1 MNRSAEPQP
10 LQSAL
15 PKLQP
20 LLEYLDA
27 LTGPADLA
35 TLRKLL
41 EELDITRAD
50 LAPACEFDDAD
61 YRRIFIKDSK
71 WYEVVCICWK
81 SGQRT
86 PIHDHKGASCAFRV
100 IDGIATETRFERSPS
115 GLVYPTSTEHQE
127 PGYVCA
133 SSEADIHQVANIQGD
148 GAEMIN
154 LHIYS
159 PPLRHFN
166 VYSLD
171 TRTAD
176 DPKAM
181 RPNDLKFAP
190 VGAASS

>member
-61 YRRIFIKDSK
+61 YRRILIKDSK

-86 PIHDHKGASCAFRV
+86 PIHDHQGASCAFRV
-100 IDGIATETRFERSPS
+100 IEGIATETKFERSPS
-115 GLVYPTSTEHQE
+115 GLVYPTSSEHQGA
-127 PGYVCA
+127 GYICA
-133 SSEADIHQVANIQGD
+133 SSETDIHQVANIQGE
-148 GAEMIN
+148 GSELIN

-159 PPLRHFN
+159 PRLRDFN
-166 VYSLD
+166 LYSMD
-171 TRTAD
+171 THTVG
-176 DPKAM
+176 DPKTV
-181 RPNDLKFAP
+181 RPNDYEFAP
-190 VGAASS
+190 

>member
-27 LTGPADLA
+27 LTEPADLA

-61 YRRIFIKDSK
+61 YRRILIKDSK

-86 PIHDHKGASCAFRV
+86 PIHDHQGTSCAFRV
-100 IDGIATETRFERSPS
+100 IEGIATETKFERSPS
-115 GLVYPTSTEHQE
+115 GLVYPTSSEHQGA
-127 PGYVCA
+127 GYICA
-133 SSEADIHQVANIQGD
+133 SSETDIHQVANIQGE
-148 GAEMIN
+148 GSELIN

-159 PPLRHFN
+159 PHLRDFN
-166 VYSLD
+166 LYSMD
-171 TRTAD
+171 THTVG
-176 DPKAM
+176 DPKTV
-181 RPNDLKFAP
+181 RPNDYEFAP
-190 VGAASS
+190 